1 MTLTENEKKVVA
13 QFGNFLNYDTLEA
26 NLEDNATFF
35 KADEIEGFTNRR
47 SLGGVLS
54 SLAKKG
60 LVSYGDWSGEDCK
73 KFFLVTDEGL
83 KAYYKLHN

>member
-1 MTLTENEKKVVA
+1 MTLTDNEKKVVA
-13 QFGNFLNYDTLEA
+13 QFSNFMNYDTLEA

-35 KADEIEGFTNRR
+35 YANEIEGFTSKR

-60 LVSYGDWSGEDCK
+60 LISYGDWSGEGK
-73 KFFLVTDEGL
+73 AFFLVTDEGL

>member
-13 QFGNFLNYDTLEA
+13 QFSNFLNYDTLEA
-26 NLEDNATFF
+26 NLEDNATYFY
-35 KADEIEGFTNRR
+35 ASDIEGFSNKR

-60 LVSYGDWSGEDCK
+60 LVSYGDWSGEGDN
-73 KFFLVTDEGL
+73 FFLVTDEGL

>member
-1 MTLTENEKKVVA
+1 MTLTEKEKKVVA
-13 QFGNFLNYDTLEA
+13 QFGNFLNYDTLKA
-26 NLEDNATFF
+26 NLEDNATYFY
-35 KADEIEGFTNRR
+35 ASEIEGFANKR

-60 LVSYGDWSGEDCK
+60 LISYGDWSGEGK
-73 KFFLVTDEGL
+73 EFFLVTDEGL

>member
-54 SLAKKG
+54 SLGKKG
-60 LVSYGDWSGEDCK
+60 LVSYGDWGGEGDN
-73 KFFLVTDEGL
+73 FFLVTDEGL